1 MTTPE
6 LLDMVKE
13 LGQELRCTP
22 DGKLILRGPEIPERP
37 ALIRV
42 LKHRRA
48 AVLDLLEP
56 FRKAA
61 PAPTEP
67 EPTIIHYLLGS
78 RSVQVCRTRRDHRF
92 RDVPVMAVA
101 WSLTGSDPW
110 EPLESMPRGW
120 GFQLPSLPSG
130 GVQTGGN

>member
-6 LLDMVKE
+6 LLEMVRE

-22 DGKLILRGPEIPERP
+22 DGKLILRGPAIPERP

-56 FRKAA
+56 YRKPVAA
-61 PAPTEP
+61 TMEP

-78 RSVQVCRTRRDHRF
+78 RSVQVCRTRRDPRF
-92 RDVPVMAVA
+92 REVPEMAVA

-110 EPLESMPRGW
+110 EPFASMPKGW
-120 GFQLPSLPSG
+120 GFRLPSRLSG
-130 GVQTGGN
+130 GVPIGGN